1 MATKYLALEQL
12 QRYHGKL
19 KEAFV
24 AREHKTG
31 SEEEWKVLSD
41 NNFTDEMKAQLE
53 AEEGFE
59 GTYESLTGKPTID
72 GHEVAATNTAESL
85 GLAKAEDI
93 PGVATTLAAGT
104 VKPDGTTITVDID
117 GTIKVS
123 ELESYAKKTDLPGVA
138 TKENEGLV
146 KPDGTTVD
154 VTEEG
159 VLSAKLPDVSDMLTK
174 TEAAKEYLTQ
184 KGATDTYA
192 TKVELTD
199 YAKSEK
205 VASDISDA
213 KDELNAAIKTAVT
226 GVYTPKG
233 SVTFSE
239 LPTPS
244 AENVGWVYDVN
255 ETFVTDDKFA
265 EQGQSYPKGTNVA
278 VVDDGDDSYSFDVLS
293 GQFDTSDFI
302 KKTDVESI
310 SNDEID
316 ALFAAA

>member
-1 MATKYLALEQL
+1 MTE
-12 QRYHGKL
+12 
-19 KEAFV
+19 
-24 AREHKTG
+24 
-31 SEEEWKVLSD
+31 
-41 NNFTDEMKAQLE
+41 
-53 AEEGFE
+53 
-59 GTYESLTGKPTID
+59 
-72 GHEVAATNTAESL
+72 
-85 GLAKAEDI
+85 
-93 PGVATTLAAGT
+93 
-104 VKPDGTTITVDID
+104 D
-117 GTIKVS
+117 GTIS
-123 ELESYAKKTDLPGVA
+123 
-138 TKENEGLV
+138 
-146 KPDGTTVD
+146 VD
-154 VTEEG
+154 
-159 VLSAKLPDVSDMLTK
+159 LPDVSDMLTK

-184 KGATDTYA
+184 KSATDTYA

-265 EQGQSYPKGTNVA
+265 EQGQSY
-278 VVDDGDDSYSFDVLS
+278 DGDESYSYDVLS
-293 GQFDTSDFI
+293 GQFDTSDFL